1 METKRIKFEPL
12 QAKYRKDLEELF
24 CKNNLVMQSTLK
36 GRVFTKQ
43 EFEELLENEFIK
55 NKEDSLGFW
64 CVISKADNKLIGVS
78 GLHKFTQLENAN
90 YEFGFI
96 LNPNYWGKGLATEI
110 GNFWFDYAK
119 TTMGLTQLI
128 ATVSPT
134 NIASRRVLEKLNME
148 QWKEYKSKERGT
160 RLVLRKNL

>member
-12 QAKYRKDLEELF
+12 QAKYRNELEDLF
-24 CKNNLVMQSTLK
+24 CSNNLVMQSKLK
-36 GRVFTKQ
+36 GRVFTKP

-55 NKEDSLGFW
+55 NKEDKFGFW
-64 CVISKADNKLIGVS
+64 CVVSKYENKLIGVS
-78 GLHKFTQLENAN
+78 GLHKFKQLENEN
-90 YEFGFI
+90 CEFGFI

-110 GNFWFDYAK
+110 GKFWFDYAK

-160 RLVLRKNL
+160 RLVLKKNL